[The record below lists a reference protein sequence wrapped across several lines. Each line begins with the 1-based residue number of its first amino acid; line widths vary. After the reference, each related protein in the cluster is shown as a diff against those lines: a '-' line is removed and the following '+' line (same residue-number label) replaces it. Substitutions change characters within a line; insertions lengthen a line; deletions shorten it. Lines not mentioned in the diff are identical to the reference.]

1 MKRTLISAALA
12 LGLSTAAHAAPDN
25 YSIDPSHTFSH
36 WTLSHMGFSMQQGRF
51 NNTSGKITLDMAAK
65 SGSADISI
73 DAASIDSGWAKRDEH
88 LRGEDFFNTAKY
100 PTLNF
105 KSSKFQFKGDK
116 LVAVDGQLTL
126 LGVSKPVKLNV
137 SHFHCGIHPMI
148 PNKQWCGAAAST
160 SIKRSDFGMSKY
172 LPGVGDD
179 VQIVIQVEAG
189 KD

>member
-1 MKRTLISAALA
+1 MKHTLISAALA
-12 LGLSTAAHAAPDN
+12 LGLGTAAQAAPEN

-51 NNTSGKITLDMAAK
+51 NSTSGKITLDMAAK

-73 DAASIDSGWAKRDEH
+73 DASSIDSGWAKRDEH

-116 LVAVDGQLTL
+116 LVPAERFDFLREQLGDAFIAVELEDADANPDARLAPHSVVTEHLIDEPGQPTRAALDQVLDLFRTRL
-126 LGVSKPVKLNV
+126 LLADEP
-137 SHFHCGIHPMI
+137 
-148 PNKQWCGAAAST
+148 
-160 SIKRSDFGMSKY
+160 
-172 LPGVGDD
+172 
-179 VQIVIQVEAG
+179 AG
-189 KD
+189 